1 MVKLKKYLL
10 EILGSFIVAI
20 GIYNFAVQATF
31 PMTGF
36 SGISI
41 ILYRLFNIPIGLST
55 VFLNIPLAILCFKLL
70 GKNFFISSI
79 RCMLLS
85 SFFID
90 YVVIYLPVYTGD
102 RLLAALCTG
111 IFAGIGYALI
121 YMQNSST
128 GGSDFIIMAVKAI
141 KPHIP
146 LGKITFLSDLLI
158 VIIGGYIFQD
168 IDGIIYGIIV
178 SWLMSKIVDQMIYGA
193 NSGKFAVIITKKAI
207 EITKVIDECSG
218 RGSTIL
224 PAQGGYQQED
234 KQIVVCASND
244 KEMFTI
250 QQKVKQTDPESF
262 IVILESHEVHG
273 NGFSLVQVAENEDAK
288 QK

>member
-1 MVKLKKYLL
+1 MAKLKKYFM

-20 GIYNFAVQATF
+20 GIYNFAVQASF

-55 VFLNIPLAILCFKLL
+55 VFLNIPLAIICYKLL

-90 YVVIYLPVYTGD
+90 YVVVYLPVYTGE

-111 IFAGIGYALI
+111 VFAGIGYALI

-128 GGSDFIIMAVKAI
+128 GGSDFIIMAVKAT
-141 KPHIP
+141 KPHIS

-158 VIIGGYIFQD
+158 VIIGGYVFND
-168 IDGIIYGIIV
+168 IDGIIYGLIV
-178 SWLMSKIVDQMIYGA
+178 SMLMAKIVDQMIYGA
-193 NSGKFAVIITKKAI
+193 NSGKFALIVTEKAL
-207 EITKVIDECSG
+207 EITKLIDECSG

-224 PAQGGYQQED
+224 PAKGGYKQED
-234 KQIVVCASND
+234 KQIVACASND

-250 QQKVKQTDPESF
+250 EQKVKEVDPKSF
-262 IVILESHEVHG
+262 IIILESHEVHG
-273 NGFSLVQVAENEDAK
+273 EGFSLVQIAENEDK
-288 QK
+288 N

>member
-90 YVVIYLPVYTGD
+90 YVVIYLPVYTVD

-128 GGSDFIIMAVKAI
+128 GGSDFIIMAVKSI

-273 NGFSLVQVAENEDAK
+273 NGFSIVQVAENEDNN
-288 QK
+288 